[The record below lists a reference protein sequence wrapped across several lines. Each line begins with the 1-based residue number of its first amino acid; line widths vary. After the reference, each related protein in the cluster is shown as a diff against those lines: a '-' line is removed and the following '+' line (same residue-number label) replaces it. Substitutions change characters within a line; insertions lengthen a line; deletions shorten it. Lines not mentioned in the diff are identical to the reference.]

1 MDKSWM
7 EVEMDESMNLLRK
20 KLDELNDKEPDELD
34 HEEICS
40 IEKIYKTI
48 YYIMSIKKSLG

>member
-40 IEKIYKTI
+40 IEKIYKAI

>member
-34 HEEICS
+34 HEEINS
-40 IEKIYKTI
+40 IEKIYKAI